1 MLTENEGSSKP
12 HQKSSE
18 TMYVLSSK
26 ERVER
31 ERGRE
36 RKRGDFHSYPKI
48 IKTLRLNS
56 FLTLRSDTAYQTS
69 VYNEGLI

>member
-31 ERGRE
+31 ERERE
-36 RKRGDFHSYPKI
+36 RERVVLCKI
-48 IKTLRLNS
+48 NRE
-56 FLTLRSDTAYQTS
+56 RESDW
-69 VYNEGLI
+69 IR